1 NYLDKINATNETTK
15 EDILKGVLI
24 TNENIKAQIVDY
36 NKVDST
42 DLKEGSIK
50 GKLIINSRSAT
61 KEIPIDLIIS
71 KLAQSSINAKDNID
85 NTLKNIKVTN
95 ETIKEDILNA
105 IKVGVDTETVKITI
119 ENFNKIDST
128 EINKGKITGIIKIN
142 DGKTEETINLNQEV
156 EQLDQSIET
165 VEKLFKNYLDK
176 INATNETT
184 KEDILKGVLI
194 TNENIK
200 AQIVDYNKVDSTDLK
215 EGSIKGKL
223 IINSGSTTKEIPI
236 DLIISKLAQS
246 SISAK
251 DNIDNTLKNI
261 KVTNETT
268 KEGILNAIK
277 VGVDTEAVK
286 ITIENFNKI
295 DSTEINKGKIT
306 GIVKI
311 NDGKTEETIPVN
323 LIIDQL
329 NQSVS
334 TIKKLLNKSISDF
347 IATNQT
353 IEKDILDSIY
363 VANEDIKV
371 KIEDFKKTNAT
382 DTSKGKITGNI
393 IITDGTNTEEIKLDK
408 TIDYLPQELDTAIHL
423 VQNVI
428 NNTKADNSTSFKEI
442 LNKCNEVITNP
453 KIKIYVEPSS
463 ANNVKA
469 TEFKEGG
476 LTGTIIISNG
486 SKDIEVP
493 INLTIDRLPQTLP
506 GAKENIEASLKEF
519 DVTNDTKEED
529 VLKAIET
536 NIRDKNISIK
546 FGTEDNERFSK
557 ENATEFKDGSIKG
570 QIIVSNG
577 TDTVQVPVDLNIKK
591 LPQTLPGAK
600 ENIEASLK
608 EFDVTNDT
616 KEEDVL
622 KAIETNI
629 RDKNISIKFGTEDNE
644 KFSKENATEFK
655 EGSIKGQI
663 TVSNGTDTVQVPVD
677 LVIEK
682 LGQGIYGAKESIKVS
697 LSNIIATNETKAK
710 DILNAVKTNVI
721 NKNLSIN
728 FGIEENETF
737 KISRATEKETGIITG
752 IIMVSD
758 GTDTVQVPVDLVI
771 EKLAQAAKSAK
782 DLIEN
787 TLDKIKIDNN
797 TSKEELENT
806 LQNLVADNIKIEIKD
821 FKKNE
826 SSNKEDGKITGTVII
841 TDNNT
846 GEKIEIPIDITIPK
860 IEETLDE
867 AKDTID
873 KVLPNINVDN
883 NTSAE
888 DIKNQIKD
896 NVGGNIDVDIKDFK
910 KNNATEKE
918 NGNITGTVIIT
929 DNNTGEKIE
938 IPIDITIPKLQKED
952 QTLDEAKDT
961 VEKVISTIPA
971 NNNTSKEGIEEKL
984 KDKVGGNID
993 IKVNDFDKTE
1003 ATEKKEGHIKGSITI
1018 TDTTTGESTT
1028 IDIDVTI
1035 PKLPSTGGGS
1045 SSGGSGS
1052 HSHKNDKN
1060 DSSLSDLGN
1069 MKNQTT
1075 NAVENSKTGW
1085 KNSSGRWTYLD
1096 KNNKLATGWIC
1107 IEGRWYYFNQSGTMQ
1122 TGWINNNGEWYF
1134 CDNNGVMQT
1143 SWINNGEWYY
1153 LNPESDGTRGHM
1165 LTGWQYINENWYYLN
1180 PESDGT
1186 KGKMKIGWINDNGT
1200 WYYLDNNGAM
1210 AHDTYRNGYY
1220 LGSNGAWVK

>member
-1 NYLDKINATNETTK
+1 MKRKLIASMLVAATVVGVIPTEGVMAATTVSTVTSSVRVKENYTAGYRKLDNVKDGDDGLYCNGAKIPETYTGSGIYFSTISAPAGSIVKVKACKSKQLSTNKENNHVSAYLGTPQNCIIKERATGGITITESSQAGAYEATATLTIVMPKEGTKCTYSYSGDSKRGTRYLTFVAFSEGESQDLKPLVKSSLLDFTPNNNTSKQDIENFINSSVEHDSNSKIEVKEFNKINSTEKKAGKVTGKIQIYNSINSQYEYLDYDLIIPQLAPSTNSASPLIEATLKNFKVTNKTTKEDIISSLNELVDTSIVKINIDNFNKINSTEISKGKITGIIKINDGKTEKTINLNQEVEQLDQSIETVEKLFKNYLDKINATNETTK

-629 RDKNISIKFGTEDNE
+629 RDKN
-644 KFSKENATEFK
+644 
-655 EGSIKGQI
+655 
-663 TVSNGTDTVQVPVD
+663 
-677 LVIEK
+677 
-682 LGQGIYGAKESIKVS
+682 
-697 LSNIIATNETKAK
+697 
-710 DILNAVKTNVI
+710 
-721 NKNLSIN
+721 
-728 FGIEENETF
+728 
-737 KISRATEKETGIITG
+737 
-752 IIMVSD
+752 
-758 GTDTVQVPVDLVI
+758 
-771 EKLAQAAKSAK
+771 
-782 DLIEN
+782 
-787 TLDKIKIDNN
+787 
-797 TSKEELENT
+797 
-806 LQNLVADNIKIEIKD
+806 
-821 FKKNE
+821 
-826 SSNKEDGKITGTVII
+826 
-841 TDNNT
+841 
-846 GEKIEIPIDITIPK
+846 
-860 IEETLDE
+860 
-867 AKDTID
+867 
-873 KVLPNINVDN
+873 
-883 NTSAE
+883 
-888 DIKNQIKD
+888 
-896 NVGGNIDVDIKDFK
+896 
-910 KNNATEKE
+910 
-918 NGNITGTVIIT
+918 
-929 DNNTGEKIE
+929 
-938 IPIDITIPKLQKED
+938 
-952 QTLDEAKDT
+952 
-961 VEKVISTIPA
+961 
-971 NNNTSKEGIEEKL
+971 
-984 KDKVGGNID
+984 
-993 IKVNDFDKTE
+993 
-1003 ATEKKEGHIKGSITI
+1003 
-1018 TDTTTGESTT
+1018 
-1028 IDIDVTI
+1028 
-1035 PKLPSTGGGS
+1035 
-1045 SSGGSGS
+1045 
-1052 HSHKNDKN
+1052 
-1060 DSSLSDLGN
+1060 
-1069 MKNQTT
+1069 
-1075 NAVENSKTGW
+1075 
-1085 KNSSGRWTYLD
+1085 
-1096 KNNKLATGWIC
+1096 
-1107 IEGRWYYFNQSGTMQ
+1107 
-1122 TGWINNNGEWYF
+1122 
-1134 CDNNGVMQT
+1134 
-1143 SWINNGEWYY
+1143 
-1153 LNPESDGTRGHM
+1153 
-1165 LTGWQYINENWYYLN
+1165 
-1180 PESDGT
+1180 
-1186 KGKMKIGWINDNGT
+1186 
-1200 WYYLDNNGAM
+1200 
-1210 AHDTYRNGYY
+1210 
-1220 LGSNGAWVK
+1220 